1 MDVFLINPI
10 RISLLFTMTFQNIT
24 PYFKF
29 QQYYALEIMYIYKTI
44 PPTKTLGTH
53 YWCSNFLLLVV
64 FHLLRVLGVLEG
76 FRVLK
81 KLFHDELQWWWWVKD
96 CIRVDFRASK
106 GNYI

>member
-10 RISLLFTMTFQNIT
+10 RISLLFTMTFQNII

-81 KLFHDELQWWWWVKD
+81 KLFHDEL
-96 CIRVDFRASK
+96 
-106 GNYI
+106 